1 MESSGAPTVPVSV
14 VIPAYNAES
23 CIGAAIESVRAQTS
37 LPAEVIVVDDGS
49 TDRTAEI
56 ASQAGARV
64 VSQRNSG
71 PSAARNA
78 GVDAASSPWIAFLD
92 ADDRWAAD
100 KLEAQWAAIS
110 RWPDL
115 GFCISD
121 YTVVQPGG
129 TAEASMCDDP
139 DYRTIGRDAV
149 AGDAVRFERSS
160 LLRAFIRSMF
170 VRQSSALV
178 KRELFVQSG
187 GYDARFRLAE
197 DYDLF
202 LRLASVAPAAAIE
215 RPLVEYVR
223 SADSLSA
230 DRLAEMWSID
240 ALWEWILAAPERYP
254 EPIGEHVTRQRAAT
268 LRRGVRIALRQG
280 RFAEAQPFL
289 EKLRAI
295 DGSRSTVALG
305 LLLGALRSP
314 LGRPLHQA
322 ARAIWRLRLLG
333 AAARS

>member
-1 MESSGAPTVPVSV
+1 MPVSV

-23 CIGAAIESVRAQTS
+23 FIGAAIESVRVQTS

-64 VSQRNSG
+64 VTQRNSG

-92 ADDRWAAD
+92 ADDRWAPD
-100 KLEAQWAAIS
+100 KLESQSAAIS

-121 YTVVQPGG
+121 YAVVQPGG
-129 TAEASMCDDP
+129 IVEASLCEDP
-139 DYRTIGRDAV
+139 DYRTIGREAI
-149 AGDAVRFERSS
+149 AGAAVRFERSS
-160 LLRAFIRSMF
+160 FLRAFIRSMF
-170 VRQSSALV
+170 LRQSSALV
-178 KRELFVQSG
+178 KRELFLQSG
-187 GYDARFRLAE
+187 GYDSRFRLAE

-230 DRLAEMWSID
+230 DRLAEIWSID

-254 EPIGEHVTRQRAAT
+254 EPIGELVALQRAAT
-268 LRRGVRIALRQG
+268 LRRGVRIAMRQG

-295 DGSRSTVALG
+295 DGSRSTVALDM
-305 LLLGALRSP
+305 LLGALRSP
-314 LGRPLHQA
+314 LGRPLHRA
-322 ARAIWRLRLLG
+322 ARTIWRLRPRG
-333 AAARS
+333 AGARS